1 MKGADV
7 AVVLAGGGKP
17 KMGKG
22 MISREEPSGEVDLED
37 EEESTSD
44 PIDLFIESMGGTPS
58 AEARKAFKLAVQSCS
73 DSYEE

>member
-22 MISREEPSGEVDLED
+22 MMREEPSGEVDLED
-37 EEESTSD
+37 EEDTSSD
-44 PIDLFIESMGGTPS
+44 PIDLFIEAMGGTPS